1 MTETKKPNKRGRPPR
16 KYDPLIAK
24 KVLSMAQ
31 YGLPHE
37 YIATILDIG
46 CVETLNK
53 YYATELKKG
62 KAIAHAQV
70 CQTLF
75 NKAVIEKDN
84 ACLMFWAKTQLG
96 FRETNRT
103 EVSAEVSVNK
113 DVDIKSLS
121 DAELMALAKLD
132 ANQKSSDSGAGT
144 KS

>member
-1 MTETKKPNKRGRPPR
+1 
-16 KYDPLIAK
+16 
-24 KVLSMAQ
+24 
-31 YGLPHE
+31 
-37 YIATILDIG
+37 
-46 CVETLNK
+46 
-53 YYATELKKG
+53 
-62 KAIAHAQV
+62 
-70 CQTLF
+70 
-75 NKAVIEKDN
+75 
-84 ACLMFWAKTQLG
+84 MFWAKTQLG